1 MKFSSPKVVLLALGL
16 VSLLTVVP
24 AAAEP
29 IDGPD
34 ASADPPAWLSQRGKA
49 RAELG
54 TKSEG
59 PSSWRSALLVLL
71 VGGLGG
77 AALYM
82 KKRRQAP
89 SAVKLPANL
98 RVVAS
103 TRLTAKA
110 QAIVA
115 DVGGR
120 RILLGVTDSSVR
132 RLAWLDENS
141 ALAADPE
148 TEEGDSVP
156 SDADVDVPLNFEGR
170 PVRPLRSNPLRLTPT
185 ARAAERF
192 NEVLSARLN
201 DDDKKPAAQ
210 TGRRAASPAE
220 TLAQMTEDVYKP
232 SRTARTRK
240 SALRRSA
247 PTTVELE
254 RSAAESV
261 TQPSAY
267 EGQIAGLS
275 ARLRG
280 NVA

>member
-1 MKFSSPKVVLLALGL
+1 MTSQPRKVVLLALGL
-16 VSLLTVVP
+16 VSLLTVLP

-29 IDGPD
+29 VDKPD

-54 TKSEG
+54 THSEG
-59 PSSWRSALLVLL
+59 PSTWRSLLLVVL

-77 AALYM
+77 GALYM
-82 KKRRQAP
+82 KKRGQAP
-89 SAVKLPANL
+89 KAVQLPANL

-115 DVGGR
+115 QVGGR
-120 RILLGVTDSSVR
+120 TILLGVTDTSVR
-132 RLAWLDENS
+132 RLAWLDES
-141 ALAADPE
+141 PALATE
-148 TEEGDSVP
+148 TDTEQRDSAP
-156 SDADVDVPLNFEGR
+156 ASEDVQLNFEGR
-170 PVRPLRSNPLRLTPT
+170 PVRNLRSDRVAVTPA

-192 NEVLSARLN
+192 SEVLSARLTE
-201 DDDKKPAAQ
+201 DTKP
-210 TGRRAASPAE
+210 TTRRERNTPSPAE
-220 TLAQMTEDVYKP
+220 TLAQMTEDVYRP
-232 SRTARTRK
+232 SRSRSRK
-240 SALRRSA
+240 SSLRRSN
-247 PTTVELE
+247 PIESEPKHEV
-254 RSAAESV
+254 AANGN
-261 TQPSAY
+261 PAAY